1 MWYQEYKNE
10 PVDYQKQAANLY
22 ELLFND
28 VLGKEGKP
36 LEPSLSSLLDPLL
49 KKLRI
54 KKEHIHISEILPSE
68 KFACANNEDRFI
80 SLMEAVLSLLY
91 QIDEIISDELKQL
104 TNEKIQQ
111 IYDVC
116 DWNIKKLKLNKEIIE
131 DDEIG
136 KIIQLSI
143 ERGV

>member
-22 ELLFND
+22 ELIFND
-28 VLGKEGKP
+28 VLSKDGKL

-54 KKEHIHISEILPSE
+54 KKEHIHISEILSAE
-68 KFACANNEDRFI
+68 KFASANNEDKYI
-80 SLMEAVLSLLY
+80 SLMEAVMSLLY
-91 QIDEIISDELKQL
+91 QIDEIISDELKEL

-111 IYDVC
+111 IYGIC
-116 DWNIKKLKLNKEIIE
+116 EWNIKKLKLNKEIIE
-131 DDEIG
+131 DEEIG
-136 KIIQLSI
+136 KIVQLSR
-143 ERGV
+143 ERQ